1 MSEALKY
8 WYFHIFD
15 MITMCIFLANHKS
28 LHSQSSKRCEG
39 ESFLLQHALS
49 SINSS
54 SMYNP
59 MASNSCKINQLSWHG
74 NKCDHNVSKI
84 MLHYSRWLHLLL
96 FSTAYHHTSIIINP
110 EKTPNW
116 EKTNMTWHVGY
127 LDLFTR
133 YSFCAYCSLH
143 KFYTSPQSGRYLTTS
158 TKKT

>member
-1 MSEALKY
+1 MFVWFVVVSLWENLFISQTIWLMSAALKY

-84 MLHYSRWLHLLL
+84 MLHYPRWLHLLL
-96 FSTAYHHTSIIINP
+96 FQLLIITPASLSTLRRPQIGKRP
-110 EKTPNW
+110 
-116 EKTNMTWHVGY
+116 TW
-127 LDLFTR
+127 LDM
-133 YSFCAYCSLH
+133 
-143 KFYTSPQSGRYLTTS
+143 
-158 TKKT
+158 